1 MRKIIM
7 IVVLLLVVGCAGI
20 RDSDFLKHD
29 TMYKNWSHAV
39 FSILGSD
46 DLATTHDQSVA
57 EDWWGIP
64 QKVEE

>member
-1 MRKIIM
+1 MRKLI
-7 IVVLLLVVGCAGI
+7 IVVALMLVVGCANI
-20 RDSDFLKHD
+20 QKSDFLNHD
-29 TMYKNWSHAV
+29 TMYRNWDHMA

-46 DLATTHDQSVA
+46 DLVTTHEQSVS